1 MPPKMLNYLL
11 NVKRLLWSPFSVGQ
25 TCVVFYQCT
34 FPVHVCLLMAVFHRD
49 QSESEKNMENV
60 CVKYLSTSLTYV
72 H

>member
-1 MPPKMLNYLL
+1 M
-11 NVKRLLWSPFSVGQ
+11 GQ